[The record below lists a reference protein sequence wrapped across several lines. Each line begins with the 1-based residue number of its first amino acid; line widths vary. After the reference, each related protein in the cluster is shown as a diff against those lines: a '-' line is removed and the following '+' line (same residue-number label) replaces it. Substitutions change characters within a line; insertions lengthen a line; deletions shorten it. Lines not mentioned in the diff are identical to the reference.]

1 MNKQDKETF
10 RNRIKQLLRDGLTP
24 SEIVAVVP
32 CDPAY
37 AYRIIAQERLLS
49 GEEPVANGKLKVLE
63 ERVRTLE
70 KIVASLSS
78 MKRFGGT
85 GVTSPQ
91 ESSEVR
97 LHRLLSD
104 SERRLQKPE

>member
-1 MNKQDKETF
+1 MNKQDRETF
-10 RNRIKQLLRDGLTP
+10 RNRIRQHLKDGLTP
-24 SEIVAVVP
+24 TEIVAIVP
-32 CDPAY
+32 CDQTY
-37 AYRIIAQERLLS
+37 AYRVIAQERLLS

-63 ERVRTLE
+63 ERVRNLE

-85 GVTSPQ
+85 GITAPQ
-91 ESSEVR
+91 ESSAVR